1 MFMLNSCV
9 FERLRANRYTWSTI
23 FNKIIKY
30 CVIKTLQNVQKYA
43 FERKKVF
50 NKCIVL
56 ATHVL
61 IIVLAS

>member
-23 FNKIIKY
+23 INKTIKY

-50 NKCIVL
+50 NKCTQLEFAPLLV
-56 ATHVL
+56 
-61 IIVLAS
+61 